1 MGDFI
6 RENVSKMSAVRL
18 TFIHD
23 LLKSAAFSQEARAP
37 WMEIKSVIGNEL
49 YERKYK

>member
-6 RENVSKMSAVRL
+6 RENAPKMDTMSL

-23 LLKSAAFSQEARAP
+23 LLKSAAFSQEVRGL
-37 WMEIKSVIGNEL
+37 WMEIKSVIGDEL